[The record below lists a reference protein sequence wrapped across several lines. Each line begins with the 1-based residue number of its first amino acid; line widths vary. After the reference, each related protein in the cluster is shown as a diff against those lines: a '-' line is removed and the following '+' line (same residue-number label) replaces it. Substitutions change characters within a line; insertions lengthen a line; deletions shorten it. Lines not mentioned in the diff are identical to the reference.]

1 MIQFHSCVFIYA
13 CLLDNLHAI
22 LTTKGADRMNIT
34 EKLFDLFMA
43 LPPDYAQIEQVIKD
57 NNCSRECISEAFCKF
72 AEECFCECSDFVDK
86 HARKPLDEE
95 IHSTYV
101 FPLCELLLKYGLNP
115 NYVFGEKN
123 SESNAMYEIYWID
136 KPYVAADTLKLL
148 LEHGGDPHT
157 EIDGESLW
165 HLSDFDIYFDVAH
178 GYAQETDYK
187 QKFDNRVHF
196 WLVLR
201 GFLSQ
206 EEAMYKEHHLFTYK
220 LDAYGLTGGNLK
232 IVSK

>member
-1 MIQFHSCVFIYA
+1 MIQFIASFLFVLVYWTIFMVY
-13 CLLDNLHAI
+13 LVS
-22 LTTKGADRMNIT
+22 KGAERMNIT

-43 LPPDYAQIEQVIKD
+43 LPPDSAQIKQVIKND
-57 NNCSRECISEAFCKF
+57 NCSRECISEAFCKF
-72 AEECFCECSDFVDK
+72 AEECHGEYGDFMNK
-86 HARKPLDEE
+86 YSRKPLDEE

-101 FPLCELLLKYGLNP
+101 FPLCELLLQYGLDP
-115 NYVFGEKN
+115 NYVFGEEAF
-123 SESNAMYEIYWID
+123 ESNVMYEIYWID

-165 HLSDFDIYFDVAH
+165 HLADFDIYFDVSH
-178 GYAQETDYK
+178 GYAQKKDYK
-187 QKFDNRVHF
+187 QTFDNHIHF